1 MPVRMLREFFLLE
14 SAGGIL
20 LVIASVIAILIFNSP
35 LENYYHDILHAPV
48 FIQLGNFSIDKDVH
62 HWINDGLMAIFF
74 LLVSL
79 EIKREVLDGQLSSR
93 SQISLPMI
101 AALGG
106 LIVPSLIYISLN
118 WGSSTAI
125 QGWAIP
131 AATDIAF
138 ALGVLTLL
146 GSRVPE
152 SLKLT
157 LVSIAIIDDLAA
169 ILIIAVFYTESLS
182 MVPLLGGLLCILALF
197 ALNKKK
203 ISELSPYMVAGTLL
217 WVCVLKSGLHATLAG
232 VIVAMFIP
240 AKGKGDPVVKER
252 ISESVTLV
260 ETGDN
265 TGVFRGSIDDRLY
278 VELVDADLNSSATE
292 VNTGEVN
299 ITTRSEQDPL
309 YRLEHGL
316 HIWVAFLILPLFALA
331 NAGVSL
337 KGLNLDFFLEPIT
350 LGVGLGLLL
359 GKPIGVMLFT
369 YLGIILKFCS
379 LPTNVEWKQYFGLA
393 LLAGIGFTMSLFI
406 GGLAFE
412 DESFQTLVRLG
423 VITASLASGV
433 LGYFTLRISSTKI
446 DTTF

>member
-1 MPVRMLREFFLLE
+1 MLREFFLLE

-20 LVIASVIAILIFNSP
+20 LVIASIIAILIFNSP

-48 FIQLGNFSIDKDVH
+48 LIQLGNFSIDKDVH

-106 LIVPSLIYISLN
+106 LIVPSLIYISIN
-118 WGSSTAI
+118 WGNATAI

-138 ALGVLTLL
+138 ALGVLTIL
-146 GSRVPE
+146 GNRVPE

-169 ILIIAVFYTESLS
+169 ILIIAVFYTASLS
-182 MVPLLGGLLCILALF
+182 TVPLLGALICIVALF

-299 ITTRSEQDPL
+299 ITTRTDQDPL

-337 KGLNLDFFLEPIT
+337 KGLSIDFFMEPIT
-350 LGVGLGLLL
+350 MGVGLGLLL

-369 YLGIILKFCS
+369 SVGIAFKFCS
-379 LPTNVEWKQYFGLA
+379 LPTDVAWKQYCGLA

-406 GGLAFE
+406 GGLAFD
-412 DESFQTLVRLG
+412 DENLQTLVRLG

-433 LGYFTLRISSTKI
+433 FGYLTLRINSTKQI
-446 DTTF
+446 NI

>member
-20 LVIASVIAILIFNSP
+20 LVIAAVIAILIFNSP

-48 FIQLGNFSIDKDVH
+48 LIQLGNFSIDKDFH

-93 SQISLPMI
+93 AQISLPMI

-118 WGSSTAI
+118 WGNSTAL

-182 MVPLLGGLLCILALF
+182 MMPLLGALLCIVVLF
-197 ALNKKK
+197 ALNKRK
-203 ISELSPYMVAGTLL
+203 ISELSPYMVVGTLL

-252 ISESVTLV
+252 ISESVTLI

-299 ITTRSEQDPL
+299 ITTRTEQDPL

-337 KGLNLDFFLEPIT
+337 KGLNLDFFVEPVT
-350 LGVGLGLLL
+350 LGVALGLLF

-369 YLGIILKFCS
+369 YIGINLKFCS

-406 GGLAFE
+406 GGLAFD
-412 DESFQTLVRLG
+412 DEGFQTLVRLG

-433 LGYFTLRISSTKI
+433 LGYFTLRISGTKQI
-446 DTTF
+446 NI

>member
-1 MPVRMLREFFLLE
+1 MPVKMLREFFLLE

-20 LVIASVIAILIFNSP
+20 LVIAAGVAIFISNSP
-35 LENYYHDILHAPV
+35 LEHYYHDTLNAPV
-48 FIQLGNFSIDKDVH
+48 IIQLGNFSIDKDFH

-106 LIVPSLIYISLN
+106 LIVPSLIYIFFN
-118 WGSSTAI
+118 WGNSNTL

-169 ILIIAVFYTESLS
+169 ILIIAVFYTETLA
-182 MVPLLGGLLCILALF
+182 MVPLLGALSCVVALF

-240 AKGKGDPVVKER
+240 SKAKGAPVVKER

-265 TGVFRGSIDDRLY
+265 TGVFRGSIDDRLF

-292 VNTGEVN
+292 VNTGEVS
-299 ITTRSEQDPL
+299 IKTRTEQDPL
-309 YRLEHGL
+309 YSLEHGL

-337 KGLNLDFFLEPIT
+337 KGLSLDLFMEPIT

-369 YLGIILKFCS
+369 YLGIAFKFCS
-379 LPTNVEWKQYFGLA
+379 LPASVEWKQYFGLA

-412 DESFQTLVRLG
+412 DENFQTLVRLG
-423 VITASLASGV
+423 VITASLTSGL
-433 LGYFTLRISSTKI
+433 LGYFTLRISSTNQNGV
-446 DTTF
+446 

>member
-20 LVIASVIAILIFNSP
+20 LVIAAVIAILIFNSP
-35 LENYYHDILHAPV
+35 LENYYNDILHAPV
-48 FIQLGNFSIDKDVH
+48 LIQLGNFSIDKDFH

-93 SQISLPMI
+93 SQISLPAI

-106 LIVPSLIYISLN
+106 LIVPSLIYIFFN
-118 WGSSTAI
+118 WGDSATI

-169 ILIIAVFYTESLS
+169 ILIIAVFYTDSLALL
-182 MVPLLGGLLCILALF
+182 PLGASLICILILM
-197 ALNKKK
+197 ALNRRKVT
-203 ISELSPYMVAGTLL
+203 ELSPYMVTGTLL

-240 AKGKGDPVVKER
+240 ARGKNDPVAKER

-265 TGVFRGSIDDRLY
+265 TGVFRGSIDDRLF

-299 ITTRSEQDPL
+299 ITTPTDQDPL

-316 HIWVAFLILPLFALA
+316 HMWVAFLILPLFALG

-337 KGLNLDFFLEPIT
+337 KGLNLDFFVEPVT

-369 YLGIILKFCS
+369 YLASILNVCS
-379 LPTNVEWKQYFGLA
+379 LPTDIEWKQYFGLA

-406 GGLAFE
+406 GGLAFD
-412 DESFQTLVRLG
+412 DENFQTFVRLG
-423 VITASLASGV
+423 VITASLISGI
-433 LGYFTLRISSTKI
+433 LGYFTLRISSANRI
-446 DTTF
+446 DI

>member
-1 MPVRMLREFFLLE
+1 MIYLFKTIQGTIFEENIMPIKMLREFFLLE

-20 LVIASVIAILIFNSP
+20 LVIAAVIAILISNSP
-35 LENYYHDILHAPV
+35 LENYYHAISNAPV
-48 FIQLGNFSIDKDVH
+48 LVQLGNFSIDKDFH

-93 SQISLPMI
+93 SQISLPAI
-101 AALGG
+101 AAFGG
-106 LIVPSLIYISLN
+106 LVVPSLIYLSIN
-118 WGSSTAI
+118 WGNSTAI

-157 LVSIAIIDDLAA
+157 LVAIAIIDDLAA
-169 ILIIAVFYTESLS
+169 ILIIAVFYTEELSLL
-182 MVPLLGGLLCILALF
+182 PLGGALLCVLVLLAL
-197 ALNKKK
+197 NQRKV
-203 ISELSPYMVAGTLL
+203 SELSPYMAIGTVL
-217 WVCVLKSGLHATLAG
+217 WMCVLKSGLHATLAG
-232 VIVAMFIP
+232 VVVAMLIP
-240 AKGKGDPVVKER
+240 HK
-252 ISESVTLV
+252 S
-260 ETGDN
+260 N
-265 TGVFRGSIDDRLY
+265 N
-278 VELVDADLNSSATE
+278 ELKPA
-292 VNTGEVN
+292 
-299 ITTRSEQDPL
+299 PL

-316 HIWVAFLILPLFALA
+316 HLWVAFLILPLFAIA

-337 KGLNLDFFLEPIT
+337 KGLALDFFVEPVT

-359 GKPIGVMLFT
+359 GKPIGVTLFT
-369 YLGIILKFCS
+369 YIGARFKFCS
-379 LPTNVEWKQYFGLA
+379 LPEGINWSQFYGLA

-412 DESFQTLVRLG
+412 DEKFQTLVRLG
-423 VITASLASGV
+423 VITASLVSGI
-433 LGYFTLRISSTKI
+433 LGYFTLRMGSTKQI
-446 DTTF
+446 AN

>member
-1 MPVRMLREFFLLE
+1 MPVKMLREFFLLE

-20 LVIASVIAILIFNSP
+20 LVIAAGVAIFISNSP
-35 LENYYHDILHAPV
+35 LEYYYHDTLNAPV
-48 FIQLGNFSIDKDVH
+48 IIQIGNFSIDKHLH

-93 SQISLPMI
+93 AQISLPAI

-106 LIVPSLIYISLN
+106 LLIPAFIYLTLN
-118 WGSSTAI
+118 WGNSTTM

-146 GSRVPE
+146 GSRVPD

-169 ILIIAVFYTESLS
+169 IVIIAIFYTETLS
-182 MVPLLGGLLCILALF
+182 IYPLGGALLCILVLF
-197 ALNKKK
+197 ALNKRK
-203 ISELSPYMVAGTLL
+203 ISELSPYMVVGTLL

-232 VIVAMFIP
+232 VIVAMFTPHKSSDEIEP
-240 AKGKGDPVVKER
+240 A
-252 ISESVTLV
+252 
-260 ETGDN
+260 
-265 TGVFRGSIDDRLY
+265 
-278 VELVDADLNSSATE
+278 
-292 VNTGEVN
+292 
-299 ITTRSEQDPL
+299 PL

-316 HIWVAFLILPLFALA
+316 HLWVAFLILPLFALA

-337 KGLNLDFFLEPIT
+337 KGLSTDFFTEPLT
-350 LGVGLGLLL
+350 LGVGVGLLF
-359 GKPIGVMLFT
+359 GKQIGVMLFT
-369 YLGIILKFCS
+369 YIGVAFKLCS
-379 LPTNVEWKQYFGLA
+379 LPTEIRWSQYYGLA

-406 GGLAFE
+406 GELAF
-412 DESFQTLVRLG
+412 DDDKLQTLVRLG
-423 VITASLASGV
+423 VITGSLASGI
-433 LGYFTLRISSTKI
+433 LGYFTLRITSPKQAVT
-446 DTTF
+446 

>member
-20 LVIASVIAILIFNSP
+20 LVISAAIAISITNSP
-35 LENYYHDILHAPV
+35 LENLYHDILHAPV
-48 FIQLGNFSIDKDVH
+48 VLQIGKFSIDLDLH

-93 SQISLPMI
+93 SQISLPVI
-101 AALGG
+101 AAFGG
-106 LIVPSLIYISLN
+106 LICPSIIYISLN
-118 WGSSTAI
+118 WGNSSTL

-146 GSRVPE
+146 GNRVPE

-169 ILIIAVFYTESLS
+169 IVIIAIFYTESLS
-182 MVPLLGGLLCILALF
+182 MLPLVGAFLCVLALF
-197 ALNKKK
+197 TLNKKK

-232 VIVAMFIP
+232 VVVAMFIP
-240 AKGKGDPVVKER
+240 AKGKNDPVAKER

-265 TGVFRGSIDDRLY
+265 TGVFRGSIDDRLF

-292 VNTGEVN
+292 VNTGEVSV
-299 ITTRSEQDPL
+299 TTRTEQDPL

-337 KGLNLDFFLEPIT
+337 AGLSIDLFTEQVT
-350 LGVGLGLLL
+350 LGVGLGLLF
-359 GKPIGVMLFT
+359 GKQIGVMLFT
-369 YLGIILKFCS
+369 YIGVILRFCALPEGIRWS
-379 LPTNVEWKQYFGLA
+379 QYYGLA
-393 LLAGIGFTMSLFI
+393 LLSGIGFTMSLFI
-406 GGLAFE
+406 GELAF
-412 DESFQTLVRLG
+412 DDDNLQTLVRLG
-423 VITASLASGV
+423 VITASLLSGI
-433 LGYFTLRISSTKI
+433 LGYFTLRIIKTEQLVP
-446 DTTF
+446 

>member
-1 MPVRMLREFFLLE
+1 MPVKMLREFFLLE

-20 LVIASVIAILIFNSP
+20 LVIAAIIAILISNSA

-48 FIQLGNFSIDKDVH
+48 LIQLGNFSIDKNFH

-79 EIKREVLDGQLSSR
+79 EIKREILDGQLSSR
-93 SQISLPMI
+93 SQISLPAI

-118 WGSSTAI
+118 WGQSTAI

-169 ILIIAVFYTESLS
+169 ILKIAVFYTENLSLL
-182 MVPLLGGLLCILALF
+182 PLGGAFICILILL
-197 ALNKKK
+197 ALNRRKV
-203 ISELSPYMVAGTLL
+203 SELSPYMVMGTLL

-232 VIVAMFIP
+232 VVVAMLTPHKSNNELEP
-240 AKGKGDPVVKER
+240 A
-252 ISESVTLV
+252 
-260 ETGDN
+260 
-265 TGVFRGSIDDRLY
+265 
-278 VELVDADLNSSATE
+278 
-292 VNTGEVN
+292 
-299 ITTRSEQDPL
+299 PL

-316 HIWVAFLILPLFALA
+316 HLWVAFLILPLFALA

-337 KGLNLDFFLEPIT
+337 KGLNLAFFVEPIT
-350 LGVGLGLLL
+350 LGV
-359 GKPIGVMLFT
+359 
-369 YLGIILKFCS
+369 
-379 LPTNVEWKQYFGLA
+379 
-393 LLAGIGFTMSLFI
+393 
-406 GGLAFE
+406 
-412 DESFQTLVRLG
+412 
-423 VITASLASGV
+423 
-433 LGYFTLRISSTKI
+433 
-446 DTTF
+446 

>member
-20 LVIASVIAILIFNSP
+20 LVIAAVIAILIFNSP

-48 FIQLGNFSIDKDVH
+48 LIQLGNFSIDKDFH

-93 SQISLPMI
+93 AQISLPMI

-118 WGSSTAI
+118 WGNSTAL

-169 ILIIAVFYTESLS
+169 ILIIAIFYTENLT
-182 MVPLLGGLLCILALF
+182 MMPLLGALLCILVLF
-197 ALNKKK
+197 ALNKRK
-203 ISELSPYMVAGTLL
+203 ISELSPYMVVGTLL

-240 AKGKGDPVVKER
+240 AKG
-252 ISESVTLV
+252 
-260 ETGDN
+260 
-265 TGVFRGSIDDRLY
+265 
-278 VELVDADLNSSATE
+278 
-292 VNTGEVN
+292 
-299 ITTRSEQDPL
+299 
-309 YRLEHGL
+309 
-316 HIWVAFLILPLFALA
+316 
-331 NAGVSL
+331 
-337 KGLNLDFFLEPIT
+337 
-350 LGVGLGLLL
+350 
-359 GKPIGVMLFT
+359 
-369 YLGIILKFCS
+369 
-379 LPTNVEWKQYFGLA
+379 
-393 LLAGIGFTMSLFI
+393 
-406 GGLAFE
+406 
-412 DESFQTLVRLG
+412 
-423 VITASLASGV
+423 
-433 LGYFTLRISSTKI
+433 
-446 DTTF
+446 

>member
-1 MPVRMLREFFLLE
+1 MPVKMLREFFLLE

-20 LVIASVIAILIFNSP
+20 LVIAAGVAIFISNSP
-35 LENYYHDILHAPV
+35 LEHYYHDTLNVPV
-48 FIQLGNFSIDKDVH
+48 IIQIGNFSIDKHLH

-93 SQISLPMI
+93 AQISLPAI

-106 LIVPSLIYISLN
+106 LLIPAFIYLTLN
-118 WGSSTAI
+118 WGNSTTM

-146 GSRVPE
+146 GSRVPD

-169 ILIIAVFYTESLS
+169 IVIIAIFYTETLS
-182 MVPLLGGLLCILALF
+182 IYPLGGALLCILVLF
-197 ALNKKK
+197 ALNKRK
-203 ISELSPYMVAGTLL
+203 ISELSPYMVVGTLL

-232 VIVAMFIP
+232 VIVAMFTPHKSSDETEP
-240 AKGKGDPVVKER
+240 A
-252 ISESVTLV
+252 
-260 ETGDN
+260 
-265 TGVFRGSIDDRLY
+265 
-278 VELVDADLNSSATE
+278 
-292 VNTGEVN
+292 
-299 ITTRSEQDPL
+299 PL

-316 HIWVAFLILPLFALA
+316 HLWVAFLILPLFALA

-337 KGLNLDFFLEPIT
+337 KGLSTDFFTEPLT
-350 LGVGLGLLL
+350 LGVGVGLLF
-359 GKPIGVMLFT
+359 GKQIGVMLFT
-369 YLGIILKFCS
+369 YIGVAFKLCS
-379 LPTNVEWKQYFGLA
+379 LPTEIRWSQYYGLA

-406 GGLAFE
+406 GELAF
-412 DESFQTLVRLG
+412 DDDKLQTLVRLG
-423 VITASLASGV
+423 VITGSLASGI
-433 LGYFTLRISSTKI
+433 LGYFTLRITSPKQAVT
-446 DTTF
+446 

>member
-1 MPVRMLREFFLLE
+1 MPVRMLREFFHLE

-20 LVIASVIAILIFNSP
+20 LVVSAVIAISIINSP
-35 LENYYHDILHAPV
+35 LDHLYHDVLHAHLV
-48 FIQLGNFSIDKDVH
+48 IQIGNFSIDKNLH

-93 SQISLPMI
+93 SQISLPVI
-101 AALGG
+101 AAFGG
-106 LIVPSLIYISLN
+106 LIVPSIIYISLN
-118 WGSSTAI
+118 WGNSATL

-146 GSRVPE
+146 GNRVPE

-169 ILIIAVFYTESLS
+169 IVIIAIFYTASLS
-182 MVPLLGGLLCILALF
+182 MLPLVGALVCILGLF

-203 ISELSPYMVAGTLL
+203 ISGLSPYMVVGTLL

-232 VIVAMFIP
+232 VVVAMFIP
-240 AKGKGDPVVKER
+240 SKGKDDPVVKKP

-265 TGVFRGSIDDRLY
+265 TGVFRGSIDERLF

-292 VNTGEVN
+292 VDTGEVS
-299 ITTRSEQDPL
+299 ITTRTRQEPL

-337 KGLNLDFFLEPIT
+337 AGLSIDLFTEPVT
-350 LGVGLGLLL
+350 LGVGIGLLF
-359 GKPIGVMLFT
+359 GKQIGVMLFT
-369 YLGIILKFCS
+369 YIGVIFKFCT
-379 LPTNVEWKQYFGLA
+379 LPEGIRWSQYYGLA
-393 LLAGIGFTMSLFI
+393 LLSGIGFTMSLFI
-406 GGLAFE
+406 GELAF
-412 DESFQTLVRLG
+412 DDDNLQTLVRLG
-423 VITASLASGV
+423 VITGSLLSGI
-433 LGYFTLRISSTKI
+433 LGYFTLRII
-446 DTTF
+446 RIG

>member
-1 MPVRMLREFFLLE
+1 MPVKMLREFFLLE

-20 LVIASVIAILIFNSP
+20 LVIAAGVAIFISNSP
-35 LENYYHDILHAPV
+35 LENYYHDTINAPV
-48 FIQLGNFSIDKDVH
+48 IIQIGNFSIDKYLH

-93 SQISLPMI
+93 AQISLPAI

-106 LIVPSLIYISLN
+106 LLIPAIIYLALN
-118 WGSSTAI
+118 WGDSTTI

-146 GSRVPE
+146 GSRVPD

-169 ILIIAVFYTESLS
+169 IVIIAIFYTETLS
-182 MVPLLGGLLCILALF
+182 IYPLGGAFLCILVLF
-197 ALNKKK
+197 ALNKRK
-203 ISELSPYMVAGTLL
+203 ISELSPYMVVGTLL

-232 VIVAMFIP
+232 VIVAMFTPHKSSDEIEP
-240 AKGKGDPVVKER
+240 A
-252 ISESVTLV
+252 
-260 ETGDN
+260 
-265 TGVFRGSIDDRLY
+265 
-278 VELVDADLNSSATE
+278 
-292 VNTGEVN
+292 
-299 ITTRSEQDPL
+299 PL

-316 HIWVAFLILPLFALA
+316 HLWVAFFILPLFALA

-337 KGLNLDFFLEPIT
+337 KGLSTDFFTEPLT
-350 LGVGLGLLL
+350 LGVGVGLLF
-359 GKPIGVMLFT
+359 GKQIGVMLFT
-369 YLGIILKFCS
+369 YIGVAFKLCS
-379 LPTNVEWKQYFGLA
+379 LPTEIRWSQYYGLA

-406 GGLAFE
+406 GELAFE
-412 DESFQTLVRLG
+412 DDKLQTLVRLG
-423 VITASLASGV
+423 VIIGSLGSGI
-433 LGYFTLRISSTKI
+433 LGYFTLRISSPKQVVV
-446 DTTF
+446 

>member
-1 MPVRMLREFFLLE
+1 MPVRMLREFFRLE

-20 LVIASVIAILIFNSP
+20 LVVSAVIAISITNSP
-35 LENYYHDILHAPV
+35 LDHLYHYVLHAPLL
-48 FIQLGNFSIDKDVH
+48 IQIGNFSIDKNLH

-93 SQISLPMI
+93 SQISLPVI
-101 AALGG
+101 AAFGG
-106 LIVPSLIYISLN
+106 LIVPSIIYISLN
-118 WGSSTAI
+118 WGNSATLH
-125 QGWAIP
+125 GWAIP

-146 GSRVPE
+146 GNRVPE
-152 SLKLT
+152 SVKLT

-169 ILIIAVFYTESLS
+169 IVIIAIFYTASLS
-182 MVPLLGGLLCILALF
+182 ILPLVGALVCVLALF

-203 ISELSPYMVAGTLL
+203 ISELSPYMVVGALL
-217 WVCVLKSGLHATLAG
+217 WGCVLKSGLHATLAG
-232 VIVAMFIP
+232 VVVAMFIP
-240 AKGKGDPVVKER
+240 SKGKDDPVVKER

-265 TGVFRGSIDDRLY
+265 TGVFRGSIDERLF

-292 VNTGEVN
+292 VNTGEVS
-299 ITTRSEQDPL
+299 ITTRTRQDPL

-337 KGLNLDFFLEPIT
+337 AGLSIDLFTEPVT
-350 LGVGLGLLL
+350 LGVGIGLLF
-359 GKPIGVMLFT
+359 GKQIGVMLFT
-369 YLGIILKFCS
+369 YIGVIFKFCT
-379 LPTNVEWKQYFGLA
+379 LPEGIRWSQYYGLA
-393 LLAGIGFTMSLFI
+393 LLSGIGFTMSLFI
-406 GGLAFE
+406 GELAF
-412 DESFQTLVRLG
+412 DDDNLQTLVRLG
-423 VITASLASGV
+423 VITGSLLSGI
-433 LGYFTLRISSTKI
+433 LGYFTLRII
-446 DTTF
+446 RIR

>member
-1 MPVRMLREFFLLE
+1 MPVKMLREFFLLE

-20 LVIASVIAILIFNSP
+20 LVITAGVAIFISNSP
-35 LENYYHDILHAPV
+35 LEHYYHDTLNAPV
-48 FIQLGNFSIDKDVH
+48 IIQIGNFSIDKHLH

-93 SQISLPMI
+93 AQISLPAI

-106 LIVPSLIYISLN
+106 LLFPAFIYLTLN
-118 WGSSTAI
+118 WGNSTTM

-146 GSRVPE
+146 GSRVPD

-169 ILIIAVFYTESLS
+169 IVIIAIFYTETLS
-182 MVPLLGGLLCILALF
+182 IYPLGAAFLCILLLF
-197 ALNKKK
+197 ALNKRK
-203 ISELSPYMVAGTLL
+203 ISELSPYMVVGTLL

-232 VIVAMFIP
+232 VIVAIFTPHKSNDKTEP
-240 AKGKGDPVVKER
+240 A
-252 ISESVTLV
+252 
-260 ETGDN
+260 
-265 TGVFRGSIDDRLY
+265 
-278 VELVDADLNSSATE
+278 
-292 VNTGEVN
+292 
-299 ITTRSEQDPL
+299 PL

-316 HIWVAFLILPLFALA
+316 HLWVAFLILPLFALA

-337 KGLNLDFFLEPIT
+337 KGLSTGFFTEPLT
-350 LGVGLGLLL
+350 LGVGVGLLF
-359 GKPIGVMLFT
+359 GKQIGVMLFT
-369 YLGIILKFCS
+369 YIGVAFKLCS
-379 LPTNVEWKQYFGLA
+379 LPAEIRWSQYYGLA

-406 GGLAFE
+406 GELAFE
-412 DESFQTLVRLG
+412 DDKLQTLVRLG
-423 VITASLASGV
+423 VISASLGSGI
-433 LGYFTLRISSTKI
+433 LGYFTLRITSPKQVVA
-446 DTTF
+446 

>member
-20 LVIASVIAILIFNSP
+20 LVIAAVIAILIFNSP

-48 FIQLGNFSIDKDVH
+48 LIQLGNFSIDKDFH

-93 SQISLPMI
+93 AQISLPMI

-118 WGSSTAI
+118 WGNSTAL

-182 MVPLLGGLLCILALF
+182 MMPLLGALLCIVVLF

-203 ISELSPYMVAGTLL
+203 ISELSPYMVVGTLL

-252 ISESVTLV
+252 ISESVTLI

-299 ITTRSEQDPL
+299 ITTRTEQDPL

-337 KGLNLDFFLEPIT
+337 KGLNLDFFVEPVT
-350 LGVGLGLLL
+350 LGVALGLLL

-369 YLGIILKFCS
+369 YIGITLKFCS

-406 GGLAFE
+406 GGLAFD
-412 DESFQTLVRLG
+412 DEGFQTLVRLG

-433 LGYFTLRISSTKI
+433 LGYFTLRISGTKQI
-446 DTTF
+446 NI

>member
-1 MPVRMLREFFLLE
+1 MPVKMLREFFLLE

-20 LVIASVIAILIFNSP
+20 LVIAAGVAIFISNSP
-35 LENYYHDILHAPV
+35 LEHYYHDTQNAPV
-48 FIQLGNFSIDKDVH
+48 IIQIGNFSIDKYLH

-93 SQISLPMI
+93 AQISLPAI

-106 LIVPSLIYISLN
+106 LLIPAFIYLTLN
-118 WGSSTAI
+118 WGDSTTM

-146 GSRVPE
+146 GSRVPD

-169 ILIIAVFYTESLS
+169 IVIIAIFYTETLS
-182 MVPLLGGLLCILALF
+182 IYPLGGAFLCILVLF
-197 ALNKKK
+197 ALNKRK
-203 ISELSPYMVAGTLL
+203 ISELSPYMVVGTLL

-232 VIVAMFIP
+232 VIVAMFTPHKSSDEIEP
-240 AKGKGDPVVKER
+240 A
-252 ISESVTLV
+252 
-260 ETGDN
+260 
-265 TGVFRGSIDDRLY
+265 
-278 VELVDADLNSSATE
+278 
-292 VNTGEVN
+292 
-299 ITTRSEQDPL
+299 PL

-316 HIWVAFLILPLFALA
+316 HLWVAFFILPLFALA

-337 KGLNLDFFLEPIT
+337 KGLSTDFFTEPLT
-350 LGVGLGLLL
+350 LGVGVGLLF
-359 GKPIGVMLFT
+359 GKQIGVMLFT
-369 YLGIILKFCS
+369 YIGVAFKLCS
-379 LPTNVEWKQYFGLA
+379 LPTEIRWSQYYGLA

-406 GGLAFE
+406 GELAFE
-412 DESFQTLVRLG
+412 DDKLQTLVRLG
-423 VITASLASGV
+423 VIIGSLGSGI
-433 LGYFTLRISSTKI
+433 LGYFTLRITSPKQVVT
-446 DTTF
+446 